1 MQGVPNAVASD
12 TIRSQLGDLKKAA
25 ISLFASEEPRRF
37 VILESID
44 IDGLDQGV

>member
-1 MQGVPNAVASD
+1 MEGVANAAASD

-37 VILESID
+37 VVFESID
-44 IDGLDQGV
+44 GT